1 VLHNNLVVDPDALAA
16 IQAWTRLDAAV
27 GAFNRR
33 LEREHG
39 VTGAQLAILRIVR
52 EWSVSGA
59 DGVPLST
66 MRERLVMHPATLGQ
80 LLDRLAGRGLVD
92 VSPDPGD
99 RRRRLVRLT
108 AEGERLVGA
117 APLAGPVR
125 LRYQS
130 ADPTTLRRLAQAL
143 DDAIVLFGLEGYTH
157 GERTG
162 EPGQHRPEAGGGPAA
177 GRRAGRGD
185 TPPDRRTGGGPTPG

>member
-16 IQAWTRLDAAV
+16 IQAWTRLDAAI
-27 GAFNRR
+27 GAFNRH

-52 EWSVSGA
+52 EWSAPGA
-59 DGVPLST
+59 GGIALAA

-80 LLDRLAGRGLVD
+80 ILDRLAGRGLVD
-92 VSPDPGD
+92 VSPDPAD

-125 LRYQS
+125 LRYQP
-130 ADPTTLRRLAQAL
+130 ADPATLRHLAQAL
-143 DDAIVLFGLEGYTH
+143 DDAIVLFGLERYTH
-157 GERTG
+157 GAT
-162 EPGQHRPEAGGGPAA
+162 A
-177 GRRAGRGD
+177 
-185 TPPDRRTGGGPTPG
+185 PTPGARWRVR

>member
-16 IQAWTRLDAAV
+16 IHAWTRLDAAI

-52 EWSVSGA
+52 EWGRSEPVSRAAG
-59 DGVPLST
+59 GVALSAL
-66 MRERLVMHPATLGQ
+66 RERLVMHPATLGQ
-80 LLDRLAGRGLVD
+80 LLDRLAARGLVD

-108 AEGERLVGA
+108 AEGERTVRA

-125 LRYQS
+125 LRYQP

-157 GERTG
+157 GERPG

-177 GRRAGRGD
+177 GRRTRRAR
-185 TPPDRRTGGGPTPG
+185 TPSP

>member
-1 VLHNNLVVDPDALAA
+1 MTDPDALAA
-16 IQAWTRLDAAV
+16 VQAWTRLDAAI
-27 GAFNRR
+27 GAFNRH

-52 EWSVSGA
+52 EWSGA
-59 DGVPLST
+59 GGLALSA

-80 LLDRLAGRGLVD
+80 LLDRLATRGLVE
-92 VSPDPGD
+92 VSPDRGD

-108 AEGERLVGA
+108 GAGQRLLDA

-125 LRYQS
+125 LRYQP
-130 ADPTTLRRLAQAL
+130 ADPTRLRRLAQAL

-162 EPGQHRPEAGGGPAA
+162 EPGQHRPEAGGGPAP
-177 GRRAGRGD
+177 GRRPGRGD
-185 TPPDRRTGGGPTPG
+185 PPPDRRPGSGPAPG

>member
-1 VLHNNLVVDPDALAA
+1 VVHNNPVTDPDALAA
-16 IQAWTRLDAAV
+16 IQAWTRLDAAI

-52 EWSVSGA
+52 EWSAG
-59 DGVPLST
+59 DGVALSAV
-66 MRERLVMHPATLGQ
+66 RERLVMHPATLGQ
-80 LLDRLAGRGLVD
+80 LLDRLAARGLVD

-108 AEGERLVGA
+108 EEGERLVEA

-125 LRYQS
+125 LRYQP
-130 ADPTTLRRLAQAL
+130 ADRTTLRRLAQAL
-143 DDAIVLFGLEGYTH
+143 DDAIVLFGLEGFTH
-157 GERTG
+157 GERPG
-162 EPGQHRPEAGGGPAA
+162 ELGQHRPEAGGGPAA
-177 GRRAGRGD
+177 GRRPGRGD
-185 TPPDRRTGGGPTPG
+185 AAPDRRPGSGPTPG

>member
-1 VLHNNLVVDPDALAA
+1 MDPDALAA
-16 IQAWTRLDAAV
+16 VQAWTRLDGAI

-52 EWSVSGA
+52 EWSGA
-59 DGVPLST
+59 GGGVALSV

-80 LLDRLAGRGLVD
+80 LLDRLSARGLVA
-92 VSPDPGD
+92 VSPDPTD

-108 AEGERLVGA
+108 KGGERLVEA

-125 LRYQS
+125 LRYQP
-130 ADPTTLRRLAQAL
+130 ADRTVLRRLAQAL

-157 GERTG
+157 GKRPG

-177 GRRAGRGD
+177 GRRPGRGD
-185 TPPDRRTGGGPTPG
+185 APPDRRAGGGPAPG

>member
-1 VLHNNLVVDPDALAA
+1 VVHNNLVTDPDAVAA
-16 IQAWTRLDAAV
+16 IQAWTRLDAAI
-27 GAFNRR
+27 GAFNRH

-52 EWSVSGA
+52 EWSAAPELG
-59 DGVPLST
+59 GVALST

-80 LLDRLAGRGLVD
+80 LLDRLAARGLVD

-108 AEGERLVGA
+108 AEGESLAGA

-125 LRYQS
+125 LRYQP
-130 ADPTTLRRLAQAL
+130 ADRTTLRRLAQAL

-157 GERTG
+157 VE
-162 EPGQHRPEAGGGPAA
+162 
-177 GRRAGRGD
+177 
-185 TPPDRRTGGGPTPG
+185 